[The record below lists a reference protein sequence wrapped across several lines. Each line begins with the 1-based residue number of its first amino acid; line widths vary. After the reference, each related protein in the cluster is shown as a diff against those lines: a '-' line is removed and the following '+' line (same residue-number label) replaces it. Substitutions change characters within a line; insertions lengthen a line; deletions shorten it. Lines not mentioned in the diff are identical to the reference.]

1 MSARTS
7 PRRTARPQSVAIV
20 GLGNWGTS
28 LARALAAAGN
38 PPSEVIRR
46 RSQPLAGALRA
57 VPVHTWAHARLDS
70 TVLWLCV
77 PDAQIAATAARLA
90 DYLSDRPR
98 RTLPCV
104 FHSSGALTSQELEPL
119 RALGCP
125 VASVHPLMTFP
136 PSARRRAIS
145 LAGVPFAVEGDAR
158 AGQAAF
164 RLIRRL
170 GGHPFRL
177 SAAQKPLYHAFGA
190 LASPMLVGLLHAT
203 ALAGASA
210 AGTPR
215 QARQRMR
222 PIVEQTAA
230 NFFAHGAAASF
241 SGPIARGDSGTIAKH
256 LHALRRHPE
265 LLNIYRA
272 LAGFAAQ
279 KLPARNRKHLASL
292 LG

>member
-1 MSARTS
+1 MPARTFK
-7 PRRTARPQSVAIV
+7 RRSARPQRVAIA
-20 GLGNWGTS
+20 GLGNWGAS

-38 PPSEVIRR
+38 PPAEVIRR
-46 RSQPLAGALRA
+46 RSQALAGALRP
-57 VPVHTWAHARLDS
+57 VPVHTWAHATLDAS
-70 TVLWLCV
+70 ILWLCV

-90 DYLSDRPR
+90 ARLGDRSR
-98 RTLPCV
+98 HTLPCV

-119 RALGCP
+119 RTLGCP

-136 PSARRRAIS
+136 PSARRRGVS

-164 RLIRRL
+164 RLIHQL

-177 SAAQKPLYHAFGA
+177 SPAQKPLYHAFGA
-190 LASPMLVGLLHAT
+190 MASPMLVGLLHAT
-203 ALAGASA
+203 ALAGAAA
-210 AGTPR
+210 AGSPR
-215 QARQRMR
+215 EARQRMR
-222 PIVEQTAA
+222 PIVEQTVV

-241 SGPIARGDSGTIAKH
+241 SGPIARGDSGTVAKH

-272 LAGFAAQ
+272 LARFAAQ
-279 KLPARNRKHLASL
+279 KLPARNRKQLASL